1 MRLNPI
7 QRSLVIKYKWMADSL
22 AYKYY
27 ELNNSSHI
35 DVEDLESVA
44 VEALCN
50 AAYNY
55 KQNRMTSFK
64 TYAKKAIINNILSSI
79 PKLAY
84 NLSYP
89 ANILVS
95 KKVRVHKGAFD
106 KLRAGFGSKVSI
118 EFANDISDKRE
129 EDIDKKADYYNLSK
143 FVHKVLRR
151 MPLNMSEVLKKVYGI
166 EYPEPENIK
175 DLAKEYS
182 INLFNAYQRIYR
194 AQKKFRQI
202 CGEQIDFY
210 I

>member
-7 QRSLVIKYKWMADSL
+7 QQNLVVKYKWMADNL

-27 ELNNSSHI
+27 KLNSSYHI
-35 DVEDLESVA
+35 DVDDLKCVA

-50 AAYNY
+50 AAYHYNQD
-55 KQNRMTSFK
+55 KQTSFK
-64 TYAKKAIINNILSSI
+64 TYAKKAIINNLLSSI

-89 ANILVS
+89 ANVLAY
-95 KKVRVHKGAFD
+95 KKARVHKDAFS
-106 KLRAGFGSKVSI
+106 KLRAGFGCKVNI
-118 EFANDISDKRE
+118 ELAGNIPDGKDEDRDKR
-129 EDIDKKADYYNLSK
+129 ADYYNLSK
-143 FVHKVLRR
+143 FVHRVLRR
-151 MPLNMSEVLKKVYGI
+151 IPPNMSEVLKKAYGI
-166 EYPEPENIK
+166 EQLEPESIK
-175 DLAKEYS
+175 DLAKEYG

>member
-7 QRSLVIKYKWMADSL
+7 QRDLVIKYKWIADNL

-27 ELNNSSHI
+27 ELNKCSHI
-35 DVEDLESVA
+35 DMEDLKGVA
-44 VEALCN
+44 IEALCK

-55 KQNRMTSFK
+55 KEDRKASFK
-64 TYAKKAIINNILSSI
+64 TYAKRAVINNILSAI

-84 NLSYP
+84 NLCYP
-89 ANILVS
+89 VNILVS
-95 KKVRVHKGAFD
+95 KKARVHKGAFD

-118 EFANDISDKRE
+118 EFANNISDKKA
-129 EDIDKKADYYNLSK
+129 EDIDEKADYYNLSK

-151 MPLNMSEVLKKVYGI
+151 MPLNMSEVLKKAYGI
-166 EYPEPENIK
+166 EYPEPESVK
-175 DLAKEYS
+175 DLAKEYG